1 MSSKGLVAINNEN
14 IEKALIGGDLAP
26 LSTADRLQYYTK
38 VCDSVG
44 LNPLTKPFLYIKL
57 NGKLQLYAAKDCTDQ
72 LRKIHDI
79 SIAITDTKIVEDI
92 YLVTVVANEK
102 NTNRQ
107 DSDMGFAKVTG
118 LKGENLGNAMLKA
131 VTKAKRRVTLSIC
144 GMGML
149 DETEVDDIPDSAK
162 VHVETPDVVNPTPQ
176 LTVHS
181 TPEKDQLDKSFFESV
196 YGVQKEVDSMNSEE
210 ESEPKITFDEP
221 ELPELNHDDKDVQ
234 DCLDIMFA
242 TAKISK
248 EEYDQLADS
257 TTFHDILKGL
267 DKDSYN
273 SLLKGADFKSFDDAN
288 KLKAVLQYSAEI
300 KDYFKKVT

>member
-1 MSSKGLVAINNEN
+1 MSSKALVAINNEN

-72 LRKIHDI
+72 LRKIHNI
-79 SIAITDTKIVEDI
+79 SIEITDTRIVEDI
-92 YLVTVVANEK
+92 YLVTVVATERK
-102 NTNRQ
+102 SGRP

-181 TPEKDQLDKSFFESV
+181 TPEKDQLDKSF
-196 YGVQKEVDSMNSEE
+196 KEVDSMNSEE
-210 ESEPKITFDEP
+210 KPESKITFDEP

-234 DCLDIMFA
+234 DCIDIMYA

-267 DKDSYN
+267 DKGSYN
-273 SLLKGADFKSFDDAN
+273 AVLKGVSYKSFKDGN
-288 KLKAVLQYSAEI
+288 KLRTVLQYSADI
-300 KDYFKKVT
+300 KDYFKIVT

>member
-1 MSSKGLVAINNEN
+1 MMSSKALVAINNEN

-26 LSTADRLQYYTK
+26 LSTEDRLQYYTK

-72 LRKIHDI
+72 LRKIHNI
-79 SIAITDTKIVEDI
+79 SIEITDTRIVEDI
-92 YLVTVVANEK
+92 YLVTVVATERK
-102 NTNRQ
+102 SGRP

-149 DETEVDDIPDSAK
+149 DETEVDDIPNSAK

-181 TPEKDQLDKSFFESV
+181 TPEKDQLDKSF
-196 YGVQKEVDSMNSEE
+196 KEVDPMNSEE
-210 ESEPKITFDEP
+210 KPESKITFDEP

-234 DCLDIMFA
+234 DCIDIMYA

-267 DKDSYN
+267 DKGSYN
-273 SLLKGADFKSFDDAN
+273 AVLKGVSYKSFKDGN
-288 KLKAVLQYSAEI
+288 KLRTVLQYSADI
-300 KDYFKKVT
+300 KDYFKKVI

>member
-1 MSSKGLVAINNEN
+1 MSSKALVAINNEN

-26 LSTADRLQYYTK
+26 LSTEDRLQYYTK

-72 LRKIHDI
+72 LRKIHNI
-79 SIAITDTKIVEDI
+79 SIEITDTRIVEDI
-92 YLVTVVANEK
+92 YLVTVVATERK
-102 NTNRQ
+102 SGRP

-149 DETEVDDIPDSAK
+149 DETEVDDIPNSAK

-181 TPEKDQLDKSFFESV
+181 TPEKDQLDKSF
-196 YGVQKEVDSMNSEE
+196 KEVNSMNSEE
-210 ESEPKITFDEP
+210 KPESTITFDEP
-221 ELPELNHDDKDVQ
+221 ELPELKHDDKDVQ
-234 DCLDIMFA
+234 DCIDIMFA

-267 DKDSYN
+267 DKGSYN
-273 SLLKGADFKSFDDAN
+273 AVLKGVSYKSFKDGN
-288 KLKAVLQYSAEI
+288 KLRTVLQYSADI
-300 KDYFKKVT
+300 KDYFKKVI

>member
-1 MSSKGLVAINNEN
+1 MSSKALVAINNEN

-26 LSTADRLQYYTK
+26 LSTEDRLQYYTK

-72 LRKIHDI
+72 LRKIHNI
-79 SIAITDTKIVEDI
+79 SIEITDTRIVEDI
-92 YLVTVVANEK
+92 YLVTVVATERK
-102 NTNRQ
+102 SGRP

-149 DETEVDDIPDSAK
+149 DETEVDDIPNSAK

-176 LTVHS
+176 LTIHS
-181 TPEKDQLDKSFFESV
+181 TPEKDQLDKSF
-196 YGVQKEVDSMNSEE
+196 KEVNSMNSEE
-210 ESEPKITFDEP
+210 KPESTITFDEP
-221 ELPELNHDDKDVQ
+221 ELPELKHDDKDVQ
-234 DCLDIMFA
+234 DCIDIMFA

-267 DKDSYN
+267 DKGSYN
-273 SLLKGADFKSFDDAN
+273 AVLKGVSYKSFKDGN
-288 KLKAVLQYSAEI
+288 KLRTVLQYSADI
-300 KDYFKKVT
+300 KDYFKKVI

>member
-1 MSSKGLVAINNEN
+1 MSSKALVAINNEN

-26 LSTADRLQYYTK
+26 LSTEDRLQYYTK

-72 LRKIHDI
+72 LRKIHNI
-79 SIAITDTKIVEDI
+79 SIEITDTRIVEDI
-92 YLVTVVANEK
+92 YLVTVVATERK
-102 NTNRQ
+102 SGRP

-149 DETEVDDIPDSAK
+149 DETEVDDIPNSAK

-176 LTVHS
+176 LTIHS
-181 TPEKDQLDKSFFESV
+181 TPEKDQLDKSF
-196 YGVQKEVDSMNSEE
+196 KEVDSMNTEE
-210 ESEPKITFDEP
+210 KPEPKITFDEP

-234 DCLDIMFA
+234 DCIDIMFA

-267 DKDSYN
+267 DKGSYN
-273 SLLKGADFKSFDDAN
+273 AVLKGVSYKSFKDGN
-288 KLKAVLQYSAEI
+288 KLRTVLQYSADI
-300 KDYFKKVT
+300 KDYFKKVI

>member
-1 MSSKGLVAINNEN
+1 MSSKALVAINNEN

-26 LSTADRLQYYTK
+26 LSTEDRLQYYTK

-72 LRKIHDI
+72 LRKIHNI
-79 SIAITDTKIVEDI
+79 SIEITDTRIVEDI
-92 YLVTVVANEK
+92 YLVTVVATERK
-102 NTNRQ
+102 SGRP

-149 DETEVDDIPDSAK
+149 DETEVDDIPNSAK

-181 TPEKDQLDKSFFESV
+181 TPEKDQLDKSF
-196 YGVQKEVDSMNSEE
+196 KEVDPMNSEE
-210 ESEPKITFDEP
+210 KPESKITFDEP

-234 DCLDIMFA
+234 DCIDIMYA

-267 DKDSYN
+267 DKGSYN
-273 SLLKGADFKSFDDAN
+273 AVLKGVSYKSFKDGN
-288 KLKAVLQYSAEI
+288 KLRTVLQYSADI
-300 KDYFKKVT
+300 KDYFKIVT

>member
-1 MSSKGLVAINNEN
+1 MSSKALVAINNEN

-26 LSTADRLQYYTK
+26 LSTEDRLQYYTK

-181 TPEKDQLDKSFFESV
+181 TPEKDQLDKSF
-196 YGVQKEVDSMNSEE
+196 KEVDSMNSEE
-210 ESEPKITFDEP
+210 KPESKITFDEP

-234 DCLDIMFA
+234 DCIDIMYA

-248 EEYDQLADS
+248 EEYDQLVDS

-273 SLLKGADFKSFDDAN
+273 SLLKGVSYKSFKDGN
-288 KLKAVLQYSAEI
+288 KLKTVLQYSADI
-300 KDYFKKVT
+300 KDYFKIVT

>member
-1 MSSKGLVAINNEN
+1 MSSKALVAINNEN

-72 LRKIHDI
+72 LRKIHNI
-79 SIAITDTKIVEDI
+79 SIEITDTRIVEDI
-92 YLVTVVANEK
+92 YLVTVVATERK
-102 NTNRQ
+102 SGRP

-149 DETEVDDIPDSAK
+149 DETEVDDIPNSAK

-176 LTVHS
+176 LTIHS
-181 TPEKDQLDKSFFESV
+181 TPEKDQLDKSF
-196 YGVQKEVDSMNSEE
+196 KEVDSMNSEE
-210 ESEPKITFDEP
+210 KPEPKITFPGFESYDEP

-234 DCLDIMFA
+234 DCIDIMYA

-267 DKDSYN
+267 DKGSYN
-273 SLLKGADFKSFDDAN
+273 AVLKGVSYKSFKDGN
-288 KLKAVLQYSAEI
+288 KLRTVLQYSADI
-300 KDYFKKVT
+300 KDYFKIVT

>member
-1 MSSKGLVAINNEN
+1 MMSSKALVAINNEN

-26 LSTADRLQYYTK
+26 LSTEDRLQYYTK

-72 LRKIHDI
+72 LRKIHNI
-79 SIAITDTKIVEDI
+79 SIEITDTRIVEDI
-92 YLVTVVANEK
+92 YLVTVVATERK
-102 NTNRQ
+102 SGRP

-149 DETEVDDIPDSAK
+149 DETEVDDIPNSAK

-181 TPEKDQLDKSFFESV
+181 TPEKDQLDKSF
-196 YGVQKEVDSMNSEE
+196 KEVNSMNSEE
-210 ESEPKITFDEP
+210 KPESTITFDEP
-221 ELPELNHDDKDVQ
+221 ELPELKHDDKDVQ
-234 DCLDIMFA
+234 DCIDIMFA

-267 DKDSYN
+267 DKGSYN
-273 SLLKGADFKSFDDAN
+273 AVLKGVSYKSFKDGN
-288 KLKAVLQYSAEI
+288 KLRTVLQYSADI
-300 KDYFKKVT
+300 KDYFKKVI

>member
-1 MSSKGLVAINNEN
+1 MSSKALVAINNEN

-26 LSTADRLQYYTK
+26 LSTEDRLQYYTK

-72 LRKIHDI
+72 LRKIHNI
-79 SIAITDTKIVEDI
+79 SIEITDTRIVEDI
-92 YLVTVVANEK
+92 YLVTVVATERK
-102 NTNRQ
+102 SGRP

-149 DETEVDDIPDSAK
+149 DETEVDDIPNSAK

-181 TPEKDQLDKSFFESV
+181 TPEKDQLDKSF
-196 YGVQKEVDSMNSEE
+196 KEVDPMNSEE
-210 ESEPKITFDEP
+210 KPESKITFDEP

-234 DCLDIMFA
+234 DCIDIMYA

-267 DKDSYN
+267 DKGSYN
-273 SLLKGADFKSFDDAN
+273 AVLKGVSYKSFKDGN
-288 KLKAVLQYSAEI
+288 KLRTVLQYSADI
-300 KDYFKKVT
+300 KDYFKKVI